1 MCTFITLLKTLTVLW
16 ALSEQL
22 IVHVSTDPW
31 RWCDRFIIWTFLALQ
46 KESQVKSRN
55 DIIYTGFHM
64 QLRSWKLKL
73 QPKVMS
79 YLEKRHV
86 THHPALSSMN
96 THSLCLCHSHTQTHI
111 HTNITSNADHT
122 ADGHLFLFLLLSYSV
137 QSTYVGFVSIFTWF
151 MVLKDLIEYD

>member
-22 IVHVSTDPW
+22 IVHVSTDQW

-55 DIIYTGFHM
+55 DSIYTGFHM

-73 QPKVMS
+73 QPSHVLS
-79 YLEKRHV
+79 REK
-86 THHPALSSMN
+86 TCHPPFLSLSSMN
-96 THSLCLCHSHTQTHI
+96 THSVSLSLSHTNTHT
-111 HTNITSNADHT
+111 HKHHFKRWWA
-122 ADGHLFLFLLLSYSV
+122 FLFILLSFSV

-151 MVLKDLIEYD
+151 MVLKVLIEYD